1 MAARRQVSD
10 AELSKALNDI
20 VFQSKRGA
28 GVGVSGLVKLLHKDG
43 IAVSAERV
51 KRWLA
56 GQSKTAENVPV
67 GDRDGLYRKRSM
79 DVFVPNQTQNADVLF
94 LSNDGGFK
102 YALVVVDLAS
112 RYTAAV
118 PMKNKDARTVLAAI
132 QSIWKKGPLRRP
144 ENLKVD
150 AGSEFQGV
158 FSRWMEDN
166 GVNLRRNP
174 TADHRANSMVESHN
188 SELARRLYAIQKQDE
203 VERGGTNRE
212 WVGNLEGVLASMN
225 AAENRLIGM
234 SADTAIKKDKVYPLA
249 KQRPPDVPLRTQKPV
264 LAIGTRVRVL
274 LPEPIDK
281 GRFRAT
287 DETWSKKIYEVSNYS
302 IEPERPIQY
311 QVKPQDR
318 LTRGRWYV
326 RGMLLLDLRQLSRVK
341 ANPDTSAPKKP
352 VPPEDSPGPNEQG
365 QYEVEK
371 IVDRRKTGGRVEY
384 EVKWKGYSSKDN
396 TWEPRA
402 SLIKQVPGLVRDFE
416 KKNKK

>member
-10 AELSKALNDI
+10 AELAQKLNRI
-20 VFQSKRGA
+20 VFLEKTGA

-43 IAVSAERV
+43 ISASAERV
-51 KRWLA
+51 KRWL
-56 GQSKTAENVPV
+56 QSQAKTAENVPV

-94 LSNDGGFK
+94 LSNDKGFK
-102 YALVVVDLAS
+102 YALVVVDMAS
-112 RYTAAV
+112 RYTSAV
-118 PMKNKDARTVLAAI
+118 PMKNKDAKTVLAAI
-132 QSIWKKGPLRRP
+132 QSIWKKGPMKKP
-144 ENLKVD
+144 DNLKVD

-188 SELARRLYAIQKQDE
+188 AELARRLYAIQKQDE

-212 WVGNLEGVLASMN
+212 WVGNLEGVLGAMN
-225 AAENRLIGM
+225 AAENRMIGM
-234 SADTAIKKDKVYPLA
+234 SPEEAVQKDKVYPLA
-249 KQRPPDVPLRTQKPV
+249 KQRPPDVPLRKQKPV

-287 DETWSKKIYEVSNYS
+287 DESWSKKVYEISNYS
-302 IEPERPIQY
+302 IEPKRPIQY
-311 QVKPQDR
+311 QVEPKDS
-318 LTRGRWYV
+318 LTRNRWYV
-326 RGMLLLDLRQLSRVK
+326 RGMLLV
-341 ANPDTSAPKKP
+341 DTSAPKKP
-352 VPPEDSPGPNEQG
+352 VPPEDSPEPTADG
-365 QYEVEK
+365 QYEVEA
-371 IVDRRKTGGRVEY
+371 IVGKRKAGGRVEY
-384 EVKWKGYSSKDN
+384 EVKWVGYKSSEN

-402 SLIKQVPGLVRDFE
+402 SLVRQVPGLVRDFE
-416 KKNKK
+416 KSLKKKK